1 MKIIG
6 ISAYYHDSAVALISD
21 GEILYASQEE
31 RFTRFKGDASFP
43 INALSNL
50 FHFLRLNPGEIDA
63 FVFYDKPLL
72 KFERLLET
80 YVDNA
85 PRGYRSFRKAIPIWL
100 KEKLFLK
107 REILLQLRSNFGIE
121 AEGRLFFSEHHMS
134 HAASAFYPSPY
145 SKAAILTLDGVGEW
159 ATTSLAIGDSNKITF
174 LKEIHFPHSLGL
186 LYSAFT
192 YYTGFKVNSGE
203 SKMMGLAPYGEPKY
217 ASLIKDKLIDI
228 KNDGSFKLNMEYFDF
243 VTNLKMTN
251 SKFNDLFGGGPRTP
265 ESKITKRDMD
275 LARSIQV
282 VTEEI
287 IMKLGSYVSRETGEK
302 NLTMAGGVALN
313 CVANGK
319 LLRSNIFES
328 IWIQPAAGDSGGA
341 LGAALAYYYNE
352 TQHPRRVLPEDSMKG
367 ALLGPSFSQKE
378 VKDALDSVNAHYE
391 IILPDEELVTK
402 VAKLLVEGKIIGWHQ
417 GRMEFGP
424 RALGSR
430 SILGDPRDRTIQT
443 RMNLKIKRRE
453 SFRPFAPSILGSKVN
468 EYFDIKTQSPYMLFT
483 ANLLEKHRYEIQE
496 KKLLGLEQIN
506 EIRSNVPSV
515 THIDFSARL
524 QTVHEESNPLYFK
537 IISEFEKLTGVP
549 LVVNTS
555 FNVRGEPLV
564 CTPLDSFN
572 CFLNT
577 EIDILVIDHF
587 ILRKEDQKIKFNKTT
602 FEFD

>member
-1 MKIIG
+1 
-6 ISAYYHDSAVALISD
+6 
-21 GEILYASQEE
+21 
-31 RFTRFKGDASFP
+31 
-43 INALSNL
+43 
-50 FHFLRLNPGEIDA
+50 
-63 FVFYDKPLL
+63 
-72 KFERLLET
+72 
-80 YVDNA
+80 
-85 PRGYRSFRKAIPIWL
+85 
-100 KEKLFLK
+100 
-107 REILLQLRSNFGIE
+107 
-121 AEGRLFFSEHHMS
+121 MS

-217 ASLIKDKLIDI
+217 VSLIKDKLIDI

-367 ALLGPSFSQKE
+367 ALLGPSFSKKE
-378 VKDALDSVNAHYE
+378 VKDALDSVNAKYE

-496 KKLLGLEQIN
+496 NKLLGLEQIN

-587 ILRKEDQKIKFNKTT
+587 ILRKDDQKIKFNKTT